1 MVERGA
7 QGSGD
12 GAHVIAPVQTDVRWT
27 ERAVLAVV
35 VRQCRGKVLAAC
47 SREVAD
53 LSTTLLT
60 IDRWIGSST

>member
-27 ERAVLAVV
+27 ERAVLVVV
-35 VRQCRGKVLAAC
+35 VRQSRGKVLAAY
-47 SREVAD
+47 SREVPIY
-53 LSTTLLT
+53 L
-60 IDRWIGSST
+60 RRFHYR

>member
-35 VRQCRGKVLAAC
+35 VRQSRGKVLAAC
-47 SREVAD
+47 SREAPIY
-53 LSTTLLT
+53 L
-60 IDRWIGSST
+60 RRFHYR